1 MMDKL
6 ITIGFK
12 SGFLVAKIQKKL
24 IQPGMVAW
32 KICLERPDKKWL
44 VPRHLHFQFTPR
56 LDPSP
61 QDIEASGCHFV
72 FMTGVSL

>member
-32 KICLERPDKKWL
+32 KICIESPDKKCL
-44 VPRHLHFQFTPR
+44 VPRHLHFQFIPR
-56 LDPSP
+56 IDPSP
-61 QDIEASGCHFV
+61 EDIEVSERQFV
-72 FMTGVSL
+72 FMIGVRL